1 LVQLLVE
8 QKVVLVHDL
17 KGYGGMK
24 VKQRPFLTSPMYEGE
39 WSASSQGRFNPGEE
53 NLMPVQ

>member
-1 LVQLLVE
+1 LVLLFGE
-8 QKVVLVHDL
+8 HKVVLVHDL
-17 KGYGGMK
+17 KGYGGTK

-53 NLMPVQ
+53 ILMPVQ